1 MNNEFFLKI
10 ANKLQGQNTRL
21 DEIHWSAPSNSIHQ
35 RVDDYHK
42 EFTEFKDA
50 LMENVQ
56 ALYGFIRPGDLNPVL
71 PEAKEFEDLLMEIRA
86 MLTSIKREIGDNIAM
101 SGICNI
107 VDDQFEVVNKYI
119 YLIMICKHQ
128 AAQGEN

>member
-10 ANKLQGQNTRL
+10 ANKLQGQGTRL
-21 DEIHWSAPSNSIHQ
+21 DEVHWCSPSRSVHKV
-35 RVDDYHK
+35 VDEYHE
-42 EFTEFKDA
+42 EFNEFKDA

-56 ALYGFIRPGDLNPVL
+56 ALFGFIRPGELSPEL
-71 PEAKEFEDLLMEIRA
+71 PESLEFENLLMEIRA
-86 MLTSIKREIGDNIAM
+86 MLTSIKKEISDAIAM

-119 YLIMICKHQ
+119 YLIKITKHE
-128 AAQGEN
+128 AANKD